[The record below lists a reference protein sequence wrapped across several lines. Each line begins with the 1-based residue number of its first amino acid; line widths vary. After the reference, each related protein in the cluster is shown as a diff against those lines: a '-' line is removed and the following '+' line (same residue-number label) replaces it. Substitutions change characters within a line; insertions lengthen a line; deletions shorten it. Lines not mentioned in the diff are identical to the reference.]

1 LAFLKTDPMTYDA
14 IYIALWKFA
23 NYKIG
28 GILLCRLLAP
38 LFLVILLWLSRVIQN
53 VLVKFFSVLVA
64 MLLYFLP
71 NIINIF
77 SY

>member
-1 LAFLKTDPMTYDA
+1 MTYDA
-14 IYIALWKFA
+14 IYILLWKFA
-23 NYKIG
+23 NFEIWG
-28 GILLCRLLAP
+28 VLLCRILAP
-38 LFLVILLWLSRVIQN
+38 IILVILLWLSRVIQN
-53 VLVKFFSVLVA
+53 VLIKFFSVLVS

>member
-1 LAFLKTDPMTYDA
+1 MTYDA
-14 IYIALWKFA
+14 IYILLWKFA
-23 NYKIG
+23 NCEIWG
-28 GILLCRLLAP
+28 VLLCRILAP
-38 LFLVILLWLSRVIQN
+38 IILVILLWLSRVIQN
-53 VLVKFFSVLVA
+53 VLIKFFSVLVS